1 MVLMEE
7 RVQLDPG
14 GVVAL
19 GLQQSGVCFP
29 RPRTGARV
37 TPGWRLTGLRVAA
50 DPPVIAAI
58 IAGAHLLHG
67 HLVTCLTP
75 VTYHS
80 PLPGLIRCGDQ
91 SAVTIPRL
99 QVEELSLGSSVR
111 VRNARDVIIIIAAKL
126 ADDDES
132 DGGYDEEN

>member
-1 MVLMEE
+1 MI
-7 RVQLDPG
+7 P
-14 GVVAL
+14 
-19 GLQQSGVCFP
+19 
-29 RPRTGARV
+29 
-37 TPGWRLTGLRVAA
+37 
-50 DPPVIAAI
+50 AI
-58 IAGAHLLHG
+58 IAGADLLHG
-67 HLVTCLTP
+67 HLVTCLTA

-132 DGGYDEEN
+132 DGGYDEENLTRGLYSDMIFCRTVKMKQFNETHE

>member
-1 MVLMEE
+1 MEE
-7 RVQLDPG
+7 RVQTDPG
-14 GVVAL
+14 GVVPL

-29 RPRTGARV
+29 RPGPGTV
-37 TPGWRLTGLRVAA
+37 MTPGWRLTGLRVAG
-50 DPPVIAAI
+50 DLTSLVTSI
-58 IAGAHLLHG
+58 ICGTDHLLHG
-67 HLVTCLTP
+67 HLVTCLTA

-99 QVEELSLGSSVR
+99 QVEELSLGASVR
-111 VRNARDVIIIIAAKL
+111 IRNTRDVIIIIAAKL
-126 ADDDES
+126 ADNDES